1 MVHSFR
7 DSSPDFSDAARTR
20 VAKNLPR
27 MQERDDRWI
36 GLASDACGL
45 AADDIQHNI
54 AMGGDNMLLATL
66 IDVSR

>member
-1 MVHSFR
+1 MSRWFTHL
-7 DSSPDFSDAARTR
+7 SPDVSDAARTR